1 MAKPIV
7 LITNTV
13 PEDVLEPLRGIA
25 KVRMGPSGGPLM
37 PREQVLEQL
46 PELAGIVNQAEL
58 RVDDEVVSLGKKLRI
73 VSNVAAGFDN
83 LNPGLLEGHGIWA
96 TNTPGVFD
104 LPVAEYAIASILVVL
119 RRLVAADRFVRSGQ
133 WKAVQ
138 PGPWDGRLANG
149 KTLGIVGFG
158 GIGRAV
164 ARIAEGLGMRVVFY
178 NRSDRGDPRQVDL
191 RSLTAESD
199 VVTVH
204 VPHTPETERMID
216 RSFFAGMKPGSV
228 FANSARGKVVD
239 EEALIEALEAGHI
252 SGAALDVFPEEPR
265 VNPRLTAME
274 NVLLSPHLGGAT
286 IESRRESR
294 LLAVR
299 NVAEVLKGNRPLT
312 PVNEVR

>member
-7 LITNTV
+7 LITNSV
-13 PEDVLEPLRGIA
+13 PDDVLEPLTGIA
-25 KVRMGPSGGPLM
+25 EVRMGPSGGPLM
-37 PREQVLEQL
+37 PRKELLDQL
-46 PELAGIVNQAEL
+46 PELTGIVNQAEL
-58 RVDDEVVSLGKKLRI
+58 RVDDEVVSLGKNLRI
-73 VSNVAAGFDN
+73 VANVAAGFDN
-83 LNPGLLEGHGIWA
+83 LNPALLAEHGIWA
-96 TNTPGVFD
+96 SNTPGVFD

-119 RRLVAADRFVRSGQ
+119 RRLVAADRFVRAGQ
-133 WKAVQ
+133 WKAVE

-164 ARIAEGLGMRVVFY
+164 ARIAEGLGMRVIFY

-191 RSLTAESD
+191 GRLKAEAD

-216 RSFFAGMKPGSV
+216 RSFFAEMKRGAV
-228 FANSARGKVVD
+228 FANSARGRVVD
-239 EEALIEALEAGHI
+239 EDALIEALETGHI

-265 VNPRLTAME
+265 VNPRLTAMG

-286 IESRRESR
+286 VESRSESR
-294 LLAVR
+294 LLAIR
-299 NVAEVLKGNRPLT
+299 NVAEVLKGNPPLT
-312 PVNEVR
+312 PVNEIR

>member
-13 PEDVLEPLRGIA
+13 TEDVLAPLKGIA
-25 KVRMGPSGGPLM
+25 EVRMGPSGGPLM
-37 PREQVLEQL
+37 PREEVLGQI

-58 RVDDEVVSLGKKLRI
+58 RVDDEI
-73 VSNVAAGFDN
+73 VSSGNKLKIVANVAAGFDN
-83 LNPGLLEGHGIWA
+83 LNPALLEAQGIWA

-104 LPVAEYAIASILVVL
+104 LPVAEYAIASILVIL
-119 RRLVAADRFVRSGQ
+119 RRLVAADRFVRAGQ

-164 ARIAEGLGMRVVFY
+164 ARIAEGLGMRVIFY

-191 RSLTAESD
+191 TSLTAEAD
-199 VVTVH
+199 IVTVH
-204 VPHTPETERMID
+204 VPHTPETDRMID
-216 RSFFAGMKPGSV
+216 RSFFAGMKPGAV

-265 VNPRLTAME
+265 VNPRLTGME

-286 IESRRESR
+286 VESRKESR
-294 LLAVR
+294 LLAIR